1 MKYSNLPNTS
11 TEISKIGL
19 GTMTFGQQNT
29 EAEGHAQ
36 MDYALA
42 NGVNFFD
49 TAEMYSIPAKKETNG
64 STEKIIGNWF
74 KKTGNRENVILATK
88 IAGPN
93 RNLNYLREENDF
105 STASLTYALDQS
117 LKRLQTDYIDL
128 YQLHWPERK
137 SNMFGVLGFKVQEDP
152 WKDNFQ
158 SVLECLQG
166 FINQGKIRNIGV
178 SNETPWGL
186 MHFLE
191 ESKKHNLPK
200 MATIQNP
207 YSLVNRSF
215 EVGLSEVCHRENV
228 GLLAY
233 SPLAFGV
240 LSGKFLNG
248 TNHPNAR
255 INLFPQFARY
265 NSENTREATRK
276 YNEIASDFGLTLTE
290 LSLAFVTQQPFLSS
304 TIIGATTL
312 EQLKENI
319 NTIKVSLNEN
329 ILEEIE
335 KIQRLFIKVLLANDV
350 KPPTV
355 VVNVSRYHRIS
366 GILKELLKKLDI
378 ELIPVYKLPM
388 ISAVQNDM
396 IEFFDEEDAE

>member
-1 MKYSNLPNTS
+1 MKYSNLPNTA
-11 TEISKIGL
+11 TKISKIGL
-19 GTMTFGQQNT
+19 GTMTFGQQNS

-36 MDYALA
+36 MDYALV

-49 TAEMYSIPAKKETNG
+49 TAEMYSVPAKKETYG
-64 STEKIIGNWF
+64 STEKIIGTWF

-93 RNLNYLREENDF
+93 RNLNYMREENDF
-105 STASLTYALDQS
+105 SRESLTYALDQS

-137 SNMFGVLGFKVQEDP
+137 SNMFGVLGFKVQEDS
-152 WKDNFQ
+152 WEDNFQ

-186 MHFLE
+186 MRFLE
-191 ESKKHNLPK
+191 ESKKHNLPR

-248 TNHPNAR
+248 ANPTNAR

-265 NSENTREATRK
+265 NSENTREAARR
-276 YNEIASDFGLTLTE
+276 YHEIANDFGLTLTE
-290 LSLAFVTQQPFLSS
+290 LSLAFVNQQPFLSS
-304 TIIGATTL
+304 TIIGATTM

-319 NTIKVSLNEN
+319 NTIKVTLDEN
-329 ILEEIE
+329 VLAEIE
-335 KIQRLFIKVLLANDV
+335 KIQSVFPNPA
-350 KPPTV
+350 P
-355 VVNVSRYHRIS
+355 
-366 GILKELLKKLDI
+366 
-378 ELIPVYKLPM
+378 
-388 ISAVQNDM
+388 
-396 IEFFDEEDAE
+396 